1 LLSHSTR
8 SSSWHFLYIG
18 ASDLIPEMHRGER
31 SWSVVVVH
39 LVGVGAIVV
48 LTQLIT
54 F

>member
-1 LLSHSTR
+1 ME
-8 SSSWHFLYIG
+8 HFLYIG

-39 LVGVGAIVV
+39 LVGVIAIVV

-54 F
+54 L